1 MEKPYVGREE
11 RHYEHSACLF
21 CPYVCAVVAF
31 TDGEKEQLRRFNNRS
46 YLLDKTARH
55 QAWLSLLD
63 ILLAY
68 CYEVRSTEGEHT
80 VSVWVCEEEAPLSS
94 T

>member
-1 MEKPYVGREE
+1 M
-11 RHYEHSACLF
+11 
-21 CPYVCAVVAF
+21 AF
-31 TDGEKEQLRRFNNRS
+31 TDEEKEQLRKFNNRS
-46 YLLDKTARH
+46 YLLDKAARY

-80 VSVWVCEEEAPLSS
+80 VSDCMCKEETPLSS

>member
-1 MEKPYVGREE
+1 MQAEKSVITSTLVCL
-11 RHYEHSACLF
+11 SAPC
-21 CPYVCAVVAF
+21 VCAAVAF
-31 TDGEKEQLRRFNNRS
+31 TDEEKEQLRKFNNRS
-46 YLLDKTARH
+46 YLLDKAARN

-80 VSVWVCEEEAPLSS
+80 VSDCMCKTETPLSS